1 VTPADLMQGLPGD
14 LIAAAIPVAFIMF
27 VVLNFGGLLTWVER
41 KQSAIMQDR
50 IGANRASILGFRVLG
65 LLHPLADAL
74 KMLTKEDFMPA
85 RADRLLFKL
94 APFVS
99 VFFAL
104 TAFASIPFGDT
115 LHLFGRDIP
124 LQAVTLNVGILYI
137 LAMLSLGIYG
147 LMMAGWASAS
157 NYALLGGQRAAA
169 LMISA
174 EIAIGASIMGVVMVY
189 GSLDLQ
195 DIARGQGQPLL
206 PRFFGSWIPAW
217 GILTQPLAFVLF
229 LTAGIAASKRVPF
242 DTPEGESEI
251 IGYFVEYS
259 GMKFGLFMMADF
271 LETVVVA
278 GLATALFL
286 GGWQVPYLQATGFV
300 FPWGASVAVPHL
312 AVVGLQVGS
321 FLFKVT
327 VLIFFLM
334 LIRWT
339 LPRFR
344 YDQAMRLGW
353 LGLFPLSILNIVL
366 TAIVLLALGR

>member
-1 VTPADLMQGLPGD
+1 VSGIAVDLALQAL
-14 LIAAAIPVAFIMF
+14 PVAFVMF

-50 IGANRASILGFRVLG
+50 IGANRASIFGIRILG
-65 LLHPLADAL
+65 LLHPLADAV

-85 RADRLLFKL
+85 RADRLLFQL

-104 TAFASIPFGDT
+104 VAFASIPFGDRLIIGDRT
-115 LHLFGRDIP
+115 IE
-124 LQAVTLNVGILYI
+124 LQAVTLNVGILYV
-137 LAMLSLGIYG
+137 LGMLSLGVYG
-147 LMMAGWASAS
+147 LMMAGWSSAN

-169 LMISA
+169 LMISS

-189 GSLDLQ
+189 GSLNMQ

-206 PRFFGSWIPAW
+206 PAVFGSWIPAW
-217 GILTQPLAFVLF
+217 GILTQPLAFFLF
-229 LTAGIAASKRVPF
+229 LTAGIAATKRIPF

-259 GMKFGLFMMADF
+259 GMKFGMFAMGDF
-271 LETVVVA
+271 LETVVIA
-278 GLATALFL
+278 GMTTALFL

-300 FPWGASVAVPHL
+300 FPWGGAIALPHL
-312 AVVGLQVGS
+312 VVVGMQVGA
-321 FLFKVT
+321 FLLKV
-327 VLIFFLM
+327 VIMIWFLM

-366 TAIVLLALGR
+366 TGLVILAVGA

>member
-1 VTPADLMQGLPGD
+1 MSAVAADVLVQLG
-14 LIAAAIPVAFIMF
+14 PVLFVMF
-27 VVLNFGGLLTWVER
+27 VVLNMGGILTWVER

-50 IGANRASILGFRVLG
+50 IGANRASIFGIRILG
-65 LLHPLADAL
+65 LLHPVADAI

-85 RADRLLFKL
+85 RADRALFQW

-104 TAFASIPFGDT
+104 VAFASIPFGDR
-115 LHLFGRDIP
+115 LVIGGREIE
-124 LQAVTLNVGILYI
+124 LQAVTLNVGILYV
-137 LAMLSLGIYG
+137 LAMLSLGVYG
-147 LMMAGWASAS
+147 LMMAGWASAN

-189 GSLDLQ
+189 GSLDMQ
-195 DIARGQGQPLL
+195 DIARAQGQPLL
-206 PRFFGSWIPAW
+206 PRFFGAWIPAW
-217 GILTQPLAFVLF
+217 GILTQPLAFIIF
-229 LTAGIAASKRVPF
+229 LIAGIAATKRIPF

-259 GMKFGLFMMADF
+259 GMKFGMFAMADF
-271 LETVVVA
+271 VETVVIA
-278 GLATALFL
+278 GLTTALFL
-286 GGWQVPYLQATGFV
+286 GGWQVPYLQAGGFA
-300 FPWGASVAVPHL
+300 FPWGATVELPHL
-312 AVVGLQVGS
+312 LVVALQVGA
-321 FLFKVT
+321 FLVKVS
-327 VLIFFLM
+327 VMIFFLM

-353 LGLFPLSILNIVL
+353 LGLFPLSLLNIVATGL
-366 TAIVLLALGR
+366 VLLAFGR